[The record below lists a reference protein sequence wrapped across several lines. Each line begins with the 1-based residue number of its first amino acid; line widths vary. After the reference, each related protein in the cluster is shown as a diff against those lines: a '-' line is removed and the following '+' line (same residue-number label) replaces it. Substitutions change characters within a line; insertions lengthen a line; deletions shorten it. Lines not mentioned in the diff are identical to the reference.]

1 MALIEAHVQ
10 QQKLHVSEHCQ

>member
-1 MALIEAHVQ
+1 MASIEAHVQ